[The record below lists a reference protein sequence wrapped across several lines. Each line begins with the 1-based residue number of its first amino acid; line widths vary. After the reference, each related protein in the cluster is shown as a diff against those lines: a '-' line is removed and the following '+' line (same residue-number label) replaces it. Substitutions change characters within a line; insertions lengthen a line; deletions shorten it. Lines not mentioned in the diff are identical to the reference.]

1 MPSPLSGP
9 SAMLQPLRLFV
20 PLLIIVLS
28 ASLAACGSDTPESP
42 PEQSPVA
49 VQVETLADTAYPKQ
63 FEYTGTVAGTERI
76 PLSTRMMGRV
86 DAVLAEEGT
95 QVEEGQVLAR
105 ISSDDMRA
113 QRRQV
118 ESQKREA
125 EAALSNART
134 QFARLDTLL
143 QRGSATQQAYDA
155 AEAEYERAQAQ
166 VEALDNRLDE
176 IDDGLSYT
184 TITAPAPGIVV
195 DKRIEQG
202 AMASPGQPL
211 LMLEVSRLLEVRTQ
225 VPERAINRVATGDT
239 VRVVVPALS
248 DTLSGN
254 VNEVN
259 PSADPASR
267 QFRMRV
273 VLHDPPASVKS
284 GMYAQVLHE
293 SGDEHLLTVPTESL
307 VERGQLTGVYTVTDD
322 NYALLRWVRTGTPR
336 GNRVVVL
343 SGLQTGDRYV
353 RSAEGRLHDGRPV
366 TVQNATAQD

>member
-1 MPSPLSGP
+1 M
-9 SAMLQPLRLFV
+9 